1 MASDRFARSM
11 YPRDRDDRTSPAHR
25 VLRARLAPH
34 VALQTVAINEVRERL
49 AAAGHDD
56 AARIAEAYAVEC
68 QRKIDA
74 LAMEAG
80 HA

>member
-1 MASDRFARSM
+1 MATDRFARTM

-25 VLRARLAPH
+25 VLRARLAHH
-34 VALQTVAINEVRERL
+34 VALQTVAVQEVRERL

-56 AARIAEAYAVEC
+56 AARIAADYAAEC